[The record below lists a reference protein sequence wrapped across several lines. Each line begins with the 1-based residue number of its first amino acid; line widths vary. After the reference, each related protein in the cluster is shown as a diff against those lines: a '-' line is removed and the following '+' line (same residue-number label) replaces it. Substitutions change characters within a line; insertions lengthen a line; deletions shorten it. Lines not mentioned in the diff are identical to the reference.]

1 MSNIVLDK
9 ETFLRRIKRLY
20 DEWNVNLNE
29 SLKKRTTT
37 LLDTILKVIQMLYH
51 NVQRK
56 ADSDIP
62 IVIFF
67 MLAMEQHPTIT
78 HDDSLKKVDCIMS
91 VV

>member
-1 MSNIVLDK
+1 
-9 ETFLRRIKRLY
+9 
-20 DEWNVNLNE
+20 
-29 SLKKRTTT
+29 
-37 LLDTILKVIQMLYH
+37 MLYH

-67 MLAMEQHPTIT
+67 ILAIEQHPTIT

-91 VV
+91 VVLSEWCRVKILLFKNQQHSTWSY